1 MVGPA
6 VDAAAGGTGVR
17 HARPHQRAPLPR
29 LSRESVRLLRFGF
42 ALDVHSHAARVQP
55 LAGWQGRA
63 GCSRRS
69 SGGGGGG
76 GDPLRAFT
84 RQRTTA
90 LARSRRGARPRRKAG
105 RALRRRSKE
114 PDRWP
119 RDGADGATPRPRT
132 AMGAVL
138 IPSTAGARRCQETR
152 LKPAL
157 VAAGSSR
164 RGFPPGRSTGL
175 SIGSRW
181 LVARAVM
188 DPSPLV
194 PVTLVGLELF
204 IYWEK
209 RPLCRSKQSLVSR
222 SHSVYGPAAERTIT
236 GDSFLRCR
244 PLTSRRLR
252 QPLRGHRIPIPRTW
266 ECPA

>member
-1 MVGPA
+1 MPTAPGTSAPAQLITSSAVQRDVGARSWLPARQLEHPPTSAPEDQIAAALLVQVAPLWAAGVVGPA

-90 LARSRRGARPRRKAG
+90 LARSWRGARHHASPEGRKSAEAAEQRAG
-105 RALRRRSKE
+105 PLAARWCRRRHTAATDGHGCGID
-114 PDRWP
+114 PLNRWSASLP
-119 RDGADGATPRPRT
+119 GNAPKTG
-132 AMGAVL
+132 V
-138 IPSTAGARRCQETR
+138 
-152 LKPAL
+152 
-157 VAAGSSR
+157 SS
-164 RGFPPGRSTGL
+164 G
-175 SIGSRW
+175 W
-181 LVARAVM
+181 
-188 DPSPLV
+188 
-194 PVTLVGLELF
+194 EL
-204 IYWEK
+204 
-209 RPLCRSKQSLVSR
+209 
-222 SHSVYGPAAERTIT
+222 
-236 GDSFLRCR
+236 
-244 PLTSRRLR
+244 
-252 QPLRGHRIPIPRTW
+252 
-266 ECPA
+266 

>member
-1 MVGPA
+1 MSGICPSSRA
-6 VDAAAGGTGVR
+6 WCRAGCRCPLASCGNTSAPEDQIDQQHFSFRLRLCGR
-17 HARPHQRAPLPR
+17 RAWLARQWMLPR
-29 LSRESVRLLRFGF
+29 AAPESGTRGRISALPCLASPMSQYACCASLLR
-42 ALDVHSHAARVQP
+42 LVRSHAARVQP

-164 RGFPPGRSTGL
+164 RGFPPGRSTG
-175 SIGSRW
+175 S
-181 LVARAVM
+181 
-188 DPSPLV
+188 
-194 PVTLVGLELF
+194 
-204 IYWEK
+204 
-209 RPLCRSKQSLVSR
+209 RPL
-222 SHSVYGPAAERTIT
+222 I
-236 GDSFLRCR
+236 
-244 PLTSRRLR
+244 RRAR
-252 QPLRGHRIPIPRTW
+252 VCASARVQ
-266 ECPA
+266 